1 MILVAAM
8 PTLINIGIGLAYFL
22 GGRGKWPVAAAY
34 ITSLALTIV
43 IAITIVRALKRPIDL
58 DEQRGQL
65 DWLDSMD
72 GDERSLWRGVAAR
85 WLRQSAVLTVLGL
98 VPVFSAITCTAA
110 IIRTTRVLQ
119 IAHAVGVPPAYK
131 RTAQIVRIAAT
142 IILGT
147 YGAIATFLPF
157 FAMRSA
163 INPPIILRP

>member
-65 DWLDSMD
+65 DWLDSLSD
-72 GDERSLWRGVAAR
+72 DDNAPWRRVAAR

-98 VPVFSAITCTAA
+98 VPVFSAVTCTSA
-110 IIRTTRVLQ
+110 IIYTTRVLQ
-119 IAHAVGVPPAYK
+119 IANLAGLPLAY
-131 RTAQIVRIAAT
+131 RRAAQLVRILAV
-142 IILGT
+142 IILST
-147 YGAIATFLPF
+147 YGVIVTFLPF